1 VTVVN
6 SFIWQP
12 VLVDKRRSDPSQWFT
27 WILSLHYQPGG
38 IIRTDYGEL
47 LYQAK
52 YQGNSESVQNLM
64 LIVQQSIRHIHALPI
79 SAPQLNVDAVMAVP
93 FYGVKDVSLP
103 HLTADVIA
111 ETLGI
116 PNLSPIVVKIRST
129 QPAKIAPIVN
139 PTPFKILQELDGSR
153 ILLVD
158 DLFRTGSTL
167 ESVST
172 KIRASGAKSVTG
184 FCITKAI
191 TGM

>member
-1 VTVVN
+1 M
-6 SFIWQP
+6 
-12 VLVDKRRSDPSQWFT
+12 
-27 WILSLHYQPGG
+27 
-38 IIRTDYGEL
+38 RTEYGEL

-52 YQGNSESVQNLM
+52 YQENSQSVQKLM
-64 LIVQQSIRHIHALPI
+64 LIVQQAIRHIDALPI
-79 SAPQLNVDAVMAVP
+79 SAPQLKVDAVMAVP
-93 FYGVKDVSLP
+93 FFGVKNFSLP
-103 HLTADVIA
+103 HLTAEVIA

-116 PNLSPIVVKIRST
+116 PNLSPIVVKTRST
-129 QPAKIAPIVN
+129 QPAKIAPIVD
-139 PTPFKILQELDGSR
+139 PIPFQILQELDGSR

-172 KIRASGAKSVTG
+172 KIRESGAKSVTG

>member
-12 VLVDKRRSDPSQWFT
+12 VLVDKQRSDPGQWFT

-38 IIRTDYGEL
+38 IMRTEYGEL

-64 LIVQQSIRHIHALPI
+64 LIVQQAIRHIDTYPI

-103 HLTADVIA
+103 HLTAEIIA

-116 PNLSPIVVKIRST
+116 PNLSTVLQKTKPT
-129 QPAKIAPIVN
+129 PPAKLTPIMN
-139 PTPFKILQELDGSR
+139 PTPFEISIKLNDLH

-172 KIRASGAKSVTG
+172 KIRESGAKSVTG
-184 FCITKAI
+184 FYITKA
-191 TGM
+191 MA